1 MKKRVLICMLAVM
14 MIGLYLPAFVFAEAS
29 AAASEKTEVTEDIT
43 AEPSTASEEQSEE
56 DNKVASTSVDDEEE
70 SLDEEDDQLSDE
82 EEGLDEDDQ
91 LSDEEK
97 GLDEEDDQLPDNEE
111 QGEPD
116 DEDESDDEDGDD
128 ADDADDEDDDW
139 DVDEWWNQVE
149 WLKDEGGNEY
159 YIYEEDNGKIYTIMK
174 NANGDIYFIKDGNRY
189 DLNKGTGLFEYT
201 DEEGNL
207 IEIYLNIGR
216 SPWGVVSI
224 DDQPTPLSAG
234 LPESERSA
242 SKAKTAATADQE
254 ETPDTGDATPLVA
267 YVMIFAAASALL
279 AGILIKRYREN

>member
-1 MKKRVLICMLAVM
+1 MKKRVLICMLTVM
-14 MIGLYLPAFVFAEAS
+14 MIGLYLPAFVFAEAA

-70 SLDEEDDQLSDE
+70 SLDEADDQLVAEEESLDEENQQADE
-82 EEGLDEDDQ
+82 EEDLDEADDQ
-91 LSDEEK
+91 
-97 GLDEEDDQLPDNEE
+97 QADNEE

-139 DVDEWWNQVE
+139 DVDKWWEYVE
-149 WLKDEGGNEY
+149 WSKDEDGNEY
-159 YIYEEDNGKIYTIMK
+159 YVYDTFDETYTIMK
-174 NANGDIYFIKDGNRY
+174 DANGDIYFIKDGNRY

-216 SPWGVVSI
+216 SPWGVASI
-224 DDQPTPLSAG
+224 DDQPTPLSAS